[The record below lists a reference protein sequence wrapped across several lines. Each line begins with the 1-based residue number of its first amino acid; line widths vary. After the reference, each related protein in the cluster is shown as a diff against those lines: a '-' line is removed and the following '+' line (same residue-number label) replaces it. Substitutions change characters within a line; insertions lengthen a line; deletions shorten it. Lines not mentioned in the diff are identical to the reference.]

1 MTNSYF
7 TLFNKVP
14 FELASRYITG
24 YIEKNKQ
31 TCLTFAAIA
40 APTDTARQTALCNGF
55 DFARLEDI

>member
-1 MTNSYF
+1 MLKTMTNSYF

-40 APTDTARQTALCNGF
+40 APTDTAR
-55 DFARLEDI
+55 